1 MCGEGEVQ
9 ECDFKD
15 SEAESRRQWRKA
27 QQRGARGWK
36 GGLRSLAWGPLAS
49 GEGGAC
55 GRSLG

>member
-15 SEAESRRQWRKA
+15 SEAESRRQ
-27 QQRGARGWK
+27 QRGARGWK
-36 GGLRSLAWGPLAS
+36 GGLRSLAWGRLAS

>member
-36 GGLRSLAWGPLAS
+36 GGLRSLAWGRLAS
-49 GEGGAC
+49 GREERAGGA
-55 GRSLG
+55 